1 MKQEKCQACRNG
13 AKFDLP
19 ITMAFQPM
27 VALAAE
33 KIFTYEALPR
43 GKDGA
48 GRGMAF
54 EPGGCILRGD
64 RSSIRLDE
72 RHGAG

>member
-27 VALAAE
+27 VALGAE
-33 KIFTYEALPR
+33 KIFAYEALLR

-48 GRGMAF
+48 GPREVF
-54 EPGGCILRGD
+54 SHVTQTVLT
-64 RSSIRLDE
+64 
-72 RHGAG
+72 HFV